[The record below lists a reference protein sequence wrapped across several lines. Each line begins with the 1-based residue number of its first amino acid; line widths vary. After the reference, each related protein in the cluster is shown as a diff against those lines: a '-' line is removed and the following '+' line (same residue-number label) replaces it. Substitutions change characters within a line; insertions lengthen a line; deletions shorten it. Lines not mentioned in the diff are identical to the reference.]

1 MASCRP
7 WASSGYPVTA
17 VHGGGDGGDDG
28 GGENYSHDDAIRF
41 VKGEREMLS
50 LGLGGF
56 QW

>member
-17 VHGGGDGGDDG
+17 VHGGGDGGDD